1 VSEIQDRPEHIKQIF
16 VGRPGTPSEPL
27 TRARLEREREKGG
40 GGAATVM
47 VSPCVLEMYRVQE
60 TSEWHGTLTRSIK
73 RDLAT
78 EIGPQKLGQRP
89 ADRTRRL
96 WVNE

>member
-40 GGAATVM
+40 GGGGNGDGFPLCFRN
-47 VSPCVLEMYRVQE
+47 VSG
-60 TSEWHGTLTRSIK
+60 SGDK
-73 RDLAT
+73 
-78 EIGPQKLGQRP
+78 
-89 ADRTRRL
+89 
-96 WVNE
+96 

>member
-40 GGAATVM
+40 GGGAATV
-47 VSPCVLEMYRVQE
+47 VVYPFFF
-60 TSEWHGTLTRSIK
+60 K
-73 RDLAT
+73 
-78 EIGPQKLGQRP
+78 
-89 ADRTRRL
+89 
-96 WVNE
+96 N

>member
-1 VSEIQDRPEHIKQIF
+1 MSEIQDRPEHIKRIC

-27 TRARLEREREKGG
+27 TRARLERERERG
-40 GGAATVM
+40 ATVI

-78 EIGPQKLGQRP
+78 KIGPETSRQNKL
-89 ADRTRRL
+89 
-96 WVNE
+96 